1 MSKKYS
7 EKVRNLL
14 ERFDNHS
21 LKILLEEDEDESE
34 ETSNSREE
42 KKDVSF
48 DFPTSGDD
56 DKDDDK
62 DDVNDDDISDVIDSE
77 DNTSDNESSDLAQPE
92 GEIDTDNSTDPS
104 QLEDQL
110 DNAVKDFQHKLNMS
124 TTGADIV
131 LAVDQQANS
140 YLDNP
145 TFRGDDYY
153 EDDYYEDDYYEDDLS
168 KRLQVDN
175 YQRKSIGNFIF
186 EEKEE
191 DKVKQK
197 KFDDIEAQI
206 EKLEYLTNLMDDK
219 FNRKT
224 NQVNEADLPDIL
236 NKSIDLINFH
246 DPVEYAHDET
256 IKYISVK
263 ADPKLKERLIE
274 DFKVMFNERC
284 KKEGYDTSSITGMST
299 VSPTR
304 FKTGVTGVQS

>member
-1 MSKKYS
+1 
-7 EKVRNLL
+7 R
-14 ERFDNHS
+14 
-21 LKILLEEDEDESE
+21 
-34 ETSNSREE
+34 
-42 KKDVSF
+42 
-48 DFPTSGDD
+48 
-56 DKDDDK
+56 
-62 DDVNDDDISDVIDSE
+62 
-77 DNTSDNESSDLAQPE
+77 
-92 GEIDTDNSTDPS
+92 
-104 QLEDQL
+104 
-110 DNAVKDFQHKLNMS
+110 DFQNKLNIS
-124 TTGADIV
+124 TSGADIV

-140 YLDNP
+140 YLNDP
-145 TFRGDDYY
+145 SYSKDDYY
-153 EDDYYEDDYYEDDLS
+153 EDEYYEDEYYEDEYYEDDLS
-168 KRLQVDN
+168 KRLQVDS

-224 NQVNEADLPDIL
+224 NQVNEEDLPDIL

>member
-1 MSKKYS
+1 MSKSYS
-7 EKVRNLL
+7 EKVKNLL

-21 LKILLEEDEDESE
+21 LKILLEEDEDSSE
-34 ETSNSREE
+34 TEVSKDSEDSNKTEEPSETEDSENEDE
-42 KKDVSF
+42 NISF
-48 DFPTSGDD
+48 DFPKDSKTK
-56 DKDDDK
+56 DKDSEEENEEEEDI
-62 DDVNDDDISDVIDSE
+62 DDILGSEGKPPEELSDSG
-77 DNTSDNESSDLAQPE
+77 T
-92 GEIDTDNSTDPS
+92 STD

-110 DNAVKDFQHKLNMS
+110 NNAVRDFQNQLSIS
-124 TTGADIV
+124 TDSADVV
-131 LAVDQQANS
+131 LAVDNQANS
-140 YLDNP
+140 FLDKKRAS
-145 TFRGDDYY
+145 RG
-153 EDDYYEDDYYEDDLS
+153 EDDLFR
-168 KRLQVDN
+168 RLQVAG

-206 EKLEYLTNLMDDK
+206 EKLEYLTQLMDDK

-224 NQVNEADLPDIL
+224 NQIHEDDLPDIL
-236 NKSIDLINFH
+236 EKSIDLIDFH

-284 KKEGYDTSSITGMST
+284 KKEGYDTSSITGMT
-299 VSPTR
+299 TASPTK